1 MTPDFAL
8 SLSFEGISLLC
19 RTPEGWHKLGEVP
32 LQHADLDAALAD
44 LRGLGE
50 AQSKGSAL
58 CKLILPDDQIKYL
71 SLPPSQ
77 GSTEET
83 VLAALEGA
91 TPYSIDDLAYDFL
104 EDDLGIQV
112 AAVAKETLAEAE
124 NFAREHGF
132 EPVCFVAQSAS
143 DDFNAEAFFGKT
155 NSAVELVD
163 DPSDIRP
170 DSAVVTIVS
179 EGPLEPPKKE
189 DIPTPAPSFA
199 TSRRLSATVDTPP
212 ADATPLPGANRSLD
226 PVSEEEKL
234 GQDTPKKDSSAPSIV
249 GTQEP
254 RFDPATLIAGL
265 KQRPESPKD
274 TRARGAAR
282 QVPPVTSD
290 TPSIQADQEKKVSDQ
305 IDGTLPSSIQAQSI
319 GGKPRFL
326 ALMLVALLL
335 LFLAGAAAWAS
346 LFTEGGLAGLFSR
359 QDSVPQIALV
369 PEESNEVESSVLPP
383 TSVNTVTDSAEIEA
397 MDDQEGVVLDPVL
410 AAAEPVFGG
419 DTFYAATGIWDRSP
433 MQPATPRAGSAE
445 SIYLGSFETQQ
456 QTHDAIALPLQTS
469 YTFDL
474 PIKKQNNPV
483 AAGVT
488 FDLDDR
494 GLVVATAE
502 GALSPEGIM
511 VYLGKP
517 AVVPAAF
524 PVRTVLE
531 TSADIPTIDP
541 EIQKLASIRPRLRPS
556 DLIEQNQRAN
566 LGGSTLE
573 ELAKYRPKL
582 RPARLEKIVSVDPNA
597 IDLAVSEAVAEEV
610 GTDQAVVA
618 SLRPRLRPKN
628 LPAAVSQPKNDAPVV
643 AVPRSERATPTI
655 PTTASVA
662 RNATQKNVINL
673 RKINLIGVYGAT
685 NDRRALVR
693 LASGRYKKVK
703 VGDRIDGGKVAAIS
717 NNELRY
723 VKGNKSL
730 VLKMP
735 KG

>member
-19 RTPEGWHKLGEVP
+19 RVPEGWHKLGEVP

-50 AQSKGSAL
+50 AQANGSAL
-58 CKLILPDDQIKYL
+58 CKIILPDDQIKYL
-71 SLPPSQ
+71 SLPSAQ
-77 GSTEET
+77 TTTEQT

-91 TPYSIDDLAYDFL
+91 TPYATDDLAYDFV
-104 EDDLGIQV
+104 EDDFGIQV

-132 EPVCFVAQSAS
+132 EPVCFVAKSAS

-155 NSAVELVD
+155 HSATELVD
-163 DPSDIRP
+163 DPSSIRP
-170 DSAVVTIVS
+170 DSAVVSIVS
-179 EGPLEPPKKE
+179 EGPLERPKSEETQPSAPP
-189 DIPTPAPSFA
+189 FA
-199 TSRRLSATVDTPP
+199 TSRRLTAIAETPSE
-212 ADATPLPGANRSLD
+212 DATPLPGAHRSLEAQTD
-226 PVSEEEKL
+226 GAEPQ
-234 GQDTPKKDSSAPSIV
+234 QDTAKEQLATPSIV

-265 KQRPESPKD
+265 KQRPESAKD
-274 TRARGAAR
+274 PRARGTSR
-282 QVPPVTSD
+282 QTPPVVSKTAD
-290 TPSIQADQEKKVSDQ
+290 APAIQKENPSIQS
-305 IDGTLPSSIQAQSI
+305 GTSTPPPVQVQSV
-319 GGKPRFL
+319 GGKPRYL
-326 ALMLVALLL
+326 ALVLVALLL

-369 PEESNEVESSVLPP
+369 PEDTKDVESSVLPP
-383 TSVNTVTDSAEIEA
+383 TSVTTVTDSAEIEA
-397 MDDQEGVVLDPVL
+397 MDANEGIVLDPVL
-410 AAAEPVFGG
+410 AAAGPTNLG
-419 DTFYAATGIWDRSP
+419 DAFYAATGIWDRSP

-445 SIYLGSFETQQ
+445 GIYLGAFETQQ
-456 QTHDAIALPLQTS
+456 QTHDAIALPTAAS
-469 YTFDL
+469 YTPDST
-474 PIKKQNNPV
+474 IKKQNNPV

-488 FDLDDR
+488 FELDER

-517 AVVPAAF
+517 AVVPTAF
-524 PVRTVLE
+524 PDRTVPEAEIE
-531 TSADIPTIDP
+531 TPAIDP
-541 EIQKLASIRPRLRPS
+541 EVLKLASLRPRLRPS
-556 DLIEQNQRAN
+556 DLIEQNQRAT
-566 LGGSTLE
+566 LGGSTLA

-582 RPARLEKIVSVDPNA
+582 RPAQLEKIVSVDPAA
-597 IDLAVSEAVAEEV
+597 IDLAVTEAVSEG
-610 GTDQAVVA
+610 GTDQAVLA
-618 SLRPRLRPKN
+618 SLRPKLRPKN
-628 LPAAVSQPKNDAPVV
+628 LPAALAQPKNDAPAV
-643 AVPRSERATPTI
+643 AVPRSERAAPAI

-673 RKINLIGVYGAT
+673 KKINLIGVYGAT

-717 NNELRY
+717 SNELRY
-723 VKGNKSL
+723 VKGQKSH